1 MKTSAWKLP
10 TPGYGLLTDALTPVK
25 YLLDKVTSKVTCWT
39 KQRRR
44 NETLTFREE
53 GIPKWLYGDLV
64 QNFNPRGLQ
73 LRLKRQMENLQQLR
87 ITLILFHFY
96 CEMTFTT
103 IISSNIYNL
112 RYDLSM
118 TLSIVNREEI
128 NSVRPVRNQKAPR
141 ANAIKK
147 LMLFKKPS

>member
-25 YLLDKVTSKVTCWT
+25 YLLDKERNKT

-73 LRLKRQMENLQQLR
+73 LRLKRQMENLQQLP

-128 NSVRPVRNQKAPR
+128 NSVRPVKNQKAPR

-147 LMLFKKPS
+147 RVI

>member
-1 MKTSAWKLP
+1 M
-10 TPGYGLLTDALTPVK
+10 
-25 YLLDKVTSKVTCWT
+25 
-39 KQRRR
+39 
-44 NETLTFREE
+44 
-53 GIPKWLYGDLV
+53 

-128 NSVRPVRNQKAPR
+128 NSVRPVKNQKAPR
-141 ANAIKK
+141 ANTIKK
-147 LMLFKKPS
+147 RVI

>member
-1 MKTSAWKLP
+1 M
-10 TPGYGLLTDALTPVK
+10 
-25 YLLDKVTSKVTCWT
+25 
-39 KQRRR
+39 
-44 NETLTFREE
+44 
-53 GIPKWLYGDLV
+53 

-118 TLSIVNREEI
+118 TISIVNREEI
-128 NSVRPVRNQKAPR
+128 NSVRPVKNQKAPR

-147 LMLFKKPS
+147 RVI